1 MNNGKY
7 GFSQLVDLVVRY
19 QFQQQVARYQGDKH
33 VKSFTCWEQFLA
45 LVFGQLTFRKSLRDI
60 VVCLNAHQNKLYH
73 LGFRSAVHLPTL
85 AKANERRDW
94 QIYRDFAVLL
104 IAEARKLYAETEL
117 ETLDIS
123 DAVYVIDSTTIE
135 LCLNLFPWAQ
145 YATKQAAV
153 KLHLGLELHG
163 NIPAFFAFSSVKMAD
178 VKFLDQ
184 VEYEAGAYYVFDRGY
199 LDFRRFFAI
208 NKADAFFIT
217 RAKISWSFRRLYSRP
232 TKENT
237 GVCCDQIVV
246 ERNHH
251 NGTKYPAKMRRV
263 KYYDAL
269 NKHYYVFVTNN
280 FELPAE
286 TIAELYKQ
294 RWQVELFFK
303 WLKQHLAI
311 EVFWGRSANA
321 VKTQICVAIAA
332 YLLVIIWKKRQH
344 VERNT
349 YEILQIFS
357 VSLLEKI
364 PLTKLIFQREI
375 RNDSETNEKL
385 ALLWGKQTRH

>member
-1 MNNGKY
+1 M
-7 GFSQLVDLVVRY
+7 DLVVRY
-19 QFQQQVARYQGDKH
+19 QFQQQVTRYQGDKN
-33 VKSFTCWEQFLA
+33 VKSFTCWDQFLA

-94 QIYRDFAVLL
+94 RIYRDFVMLL
-104 IAEARKLYAETEL
+104 IAEARKLYADTEL
-117 ETLDIS
+117 ETLEIS
-123 DAVYVIDSTTIE
+123 EAVYVIDSTTIE
-135 LCLNLFPWAQ
+135 LCLSLFPWAEI
-145 YATKQAAV
+145 AKKRAAI

-163 NIPAFFAFSSVKMAD
+163 NIPAFFSFSSVKMAD
-178 VKFLDQ
+178 VKYLDQ

-199 LDFRRFFAI
+199 LDFGRFFEI
-208 NKADAFFIT
+208 NTAKAFFVT
-217 RAKISWSFRRLYSRP
+217 RAKITWSYRRLYSKP
-232 TKENT
+232 VDKNT
-237 GVCCDQIVV
+237 NICCDQVVV
-246 ERNHH
+246 EGRHH
-251 NGTKYPAKMRRV
+251 HQRKYPEKMRRI
-263 KYYDAL
+263 KYYDAPT
-269 NKHYYVFVTNN
+269 KHYYVFITNN
-280 FELPAE
+280 FILPAS

-303 WLKQHLAI
+303 WLKQHLSI
-311 EVFWGRSANA
+311 ESFWGRSDNA

-332 YLLVIIWKKRQH
+332 YLLVVIWKKRYH

-364 PLTKLIFQREI
+364 PLTELIFHQKI
-375 RNDSETNEKL
+375 QNDSVLNEKL
-385 ALLWGKQTRH
+385 ALLWEKQTRH